1 MHQWDYQC
9 VGRINFCFHVCPW
22 YWYHIPTRLGHGKTR
37 LFVDM
42 YCIRCQPHWYFLIIN
57 QRPNLW
63 DALIDIIINQKVH
76 LWGVL
81 WLIILIHQYFIQFD
95 ISSNSVRFP
104 YYWYHPATCL
114 REAWIIGNSKSNRT
128 LQPND
133 YHWIR
138 GKKLWDISWCLY
150 SQVKKRVFY
159 QYHNDCSLQGRRM
172 SSRWTRWTDFSQN
185 ATALRSTGNL
195 RTTRKWR

>member
-1 MHQWDYQC
+1 MPASLIFLDNQSASQF
-9 VGRINFCFHVCPW
+9 VRCP
-22 YWYHIPTRLGHGKTR
+22 Y
-37 LFVDM
+37 
-42 YCIRCQPHWYFLIIN
+42 WYFLIY
-57 QRPNLW
+57 
-63 DALIDIIINQKVH
+63 QKVH

-95 ISSNSVRFP
+95 ISFNSVRFP

-133 YHWIR
+133 YHWR